1 MFKGSS
7 MLCNLCQDFI
17 PFYGGIIFHLPIE
30 TTFCLVIHPLMD
42 PGEFLCAGE
51 KKLNGHL

>member
-7 MLCNLCQDFI
+7 MLCSLCQDFI
-17 PFYGGIIFHLPIE
+17 PFCGGIIFHLQIH